1 MEVNSA
7 LLKSPPLS
15 AWRLACANLR
25 RKPFRTGCLVA
36 IVALFSAVL
45 FGGAVLHENAG
56 RGLLSISERLGA
68 DLIVVP
74 AGHKQ
79 DMQVALLRGEPSSFS
94 LPAEIVEQIRA
105 TPGVAQATPQ
115 LFLASM
121 EAACCTVKVQ
131 LVGFDP
137 QTDFVVRPWL
147 QQRVH
152 TPLQDTEVVVGASI
166 FALPGDA
173 ITFFGKQYTVAAK
186 MGETGMGF
194 DASVFFTLDAARVL
208 LRQNADALKALSAVR
223 IDGQSAA
230 VHTIQPE
237 TSNPERVVSSV
248 MVKLLPQASGKS
260 VASALRSGPG
270 AAHAIEIVE
279 TAGMIS
285 ALAANLTFLSYL
297 LLSASA
303 LVWILALFTMFLVF
317 SASLNERKKEFAIL
331 RILGATRLR
340 LACFLLLESFLISL
354 WGGLVGIVCGWVLVF
369 PFSTLIFR
377 AMRTPYLQVT
387 PVEALILAASTL
399 AVAAVVGPIASMWS
413 TISLTRLDVYATMRE
428 GE

>member
-1 MEVNSA
+1 MNTSA
-7 LLKSPPLS
+7 PCIKYPPLS
-15 AWRLACANLR
+15 AWRLAWANLQ

-36 IVALFSAVL
+36 IVALFSTVL
-45 FGGAVLHENAG
+45 FGGALLHQNAE
-56 RGLLSISERLGA
+56 RGLLSIAERLGA
-68 DLIVVP
+68 DFIVVP

-79 DMQVALLRGEPSSFS
+79 NMQVALLRGEPSSFS
-94 LPAEIVEQIRA
+94 LPAAIVEQVRA

-137 QTDFVVRPWL
+137 HTDFVVRPWL
-147 QQRVH
+147 QQRVS
-152 TPLQDTEVVVGASI
+152 TSLQDNEVVVGASI
-166 FALPGDA
+166 FALPGDE
-173 ITFFGKQYTVAAK
+173 ITFFDKQYKVAAK
-186 MGETGMGF
+186 MDETGMGF
-194 DASVFFTLDAARVL
+194 DASVFFTLNAARAL
-208 LRQNADALKALSAVR
+208 LRQNVDALKALSTVKV
-223 IDGQSAA
+223 GEQSTAI
-230 VHTIQPE
+230 HTIQPE
-237 TSNPERVVSSV
+237 TSNPERIVSSV
-248 MVKLLPQASGKS
+248 MVKLLPEASAKS

-270 AAHAIEIVE
+270 ASHSIEIVE

-285 ALAANLTFLSYL
+285 SLAANLTFLNYL

-303 LVWILALFTMFLVF
+303 LVWILALFAMFLIF

-340 LACFLLLESFLISL
+340 LACFLLLESFLVSL
-354 WGGLVGIVCGWVLVF
+354 WGGLLGIICGWVLVF

-387 PVEALILAASTL
+387 PVEALILAASTI
-399 AVAAVVGPIASMWS
+399 AVTVVVGPIASMWS
-413 TISLTRLDVYATMRE
+413 TLSLSRLDVYTTLRE

>member
-1 MEVNSA
+1 MVANTPFV
-7 LLKSPPLS
+7 KHPPLS
-15 AWRLACANLR
+15 AWRLACASLR

-56 RGLLSISERLGA
+56 RGLMSISERLGA
-68 DLIVVP
+68 DFIIVP

-94 LPAEIVEQIRA
+94 LPADIVEQIRSI
-105 TPGVAQATPQ
+105 PGVGQATPQ

-121 EAACCTVKVQ
+121 ESACCTVKVQ

-147 QQRVH
+147 QQRVLA
-152 TPLQDTEVVVGASI
+152 PLQDNEVVVGASI

-173 ITFFGKQYTVAAK
+173 ITFFGKQYKVAAK

-194 DASVFFTLDAARVL
+194 DASVFFTLEAARAL
-208 LRQNADALKALSAVR
+208 LRQNTDALKALSTVKVDESSKAT
-223 IDGQSAA
+223 
-230 VHTIQPE
+230 HTIQTE
-237 TSNPERVVSSV
+237 TTNPERIVSSV
-248 MVKLLPQASGKS
+248 MVKLLPQASSKS
-260 VASALRSGPG
+260 VASALRSSLG
-270 AAHAIEIVE
+270 ATHAIEVVE

-285 ALAANLTFLSYL
+285 ALAANLSFLSYL
-297 LLSASA
+297 LVSASA
-303 LVWILALFTMFLVF
+303 LVWILALFAMFLVF
-317 SASLNERKKEFAIL
+317 SASLHERKKEFAIM

-340 LACFLLLESFLISL
+340 LACFLLLESFLVSM
-354 WGGLVGIVCGWVLVF
+354 WGGLLGIVCGWVLVF

-387 PVEALILAASTL
+387 PVEALLLAANTL

-413 TISLTRLDVYATMRE
+413 TISLTRLDVYATLRE